1 MAPRAPGD
9 PPASPL
15 LTRGF
20 LALAGSYGLSTLGD
34 AFRMVAVNVWLVE
47 TLGGSLGQ
55 RLGLVLLANVPGIL
69 CGGLA
74 GVVADR
80 SDRFAILLRT
90 DVARIGVGLALA
102 VAMGSGAPMPALL
115 LVGLG
120 NALGVLSSAASF
132 AALSALVPTGAMLRA
147 NGLLESAQRVAQVAG
162 PALAAVVL
170 TAGGPVAAALV
181 DSACFLA
188 SSLLL
193 AGLRA
198 RMRAAPVS
206 GPLPGG
212 LGASLGASL
221 GAGLASGLRMVRTD
235 GRLPAFLA
243 VSAAVAFL
251 TACTSVALGP
261 LATGVLGR
269 EPAAGQVLY
278 GITGGAALAA
288 AVLTTALGTERRAA
302 PVLLVGVAA
311 LCLAQ
316 AALGATPG
324 LPAAIV
330 AAAVAAAAS
339 APVTVAVSTL
349 LKGTVRTDHLG
360 RIAGIDRVVDD
371 TAIVVGHVAALGGLA
386 AADARLVLVGSA
398 VAVLPLVVPALL
410 RLRARPTARVGGR

>member
-20 LALAGSYGLSTLGD
+20 LALAGSYGVSTLGD

-102 VAMGSGAPMPALL
+102 VAMGSGAPVPALL
-115 LVGLG
+115 LVGIG

-193 AGLRA
+193 AGLRT
-198 RMRAAPVS
+198 RMRAARVA

-212 LGASLGASL
+212 LGASL

-316 AALGATPG
+316 AALGAAPG

-410 RLRARPTARVGGR
+410 RLRARPTARAGGR